1 MDRLGVDYSK
11 KSPYLW
17 YFETAEELAKVYE
30 DYLKSSEQA
39 PVDEVGAENDGVED
53 DVSQKGLDVEAE
65 FTVEEQR
72 IQDFIDAALGKEEN
86 DNGEG
91 SSDALIQAVE
101 LPEVESDCTDSSDV
115 LAGLAAVVNSTVNN
129 LVSICRYGIGYLIG

>member
-72 IQDFIDAALGKEEN
+72 IQDFIDAALGKKRMTMVRVQVMLSFRQWN
-86 DNGEG
+86 YLRLNLI
-91 SSDALIQAVE
+91 ALIHLMCWLDWQQ
-101 LPEVESDCTDSSDV
+101 
-115 LAGLAAVVNSTVNN
+115 
-129 LVSICRYGIGYLIG
+129 